1 MVCILFEDLN
11 WIVTMFEIRRDQAEG
26 FVRKGRNS
34 ETKLL
39 SIENESCS
47 TMLGSAQH

>member
-1 MVCILFEDLN
+1 MFINKLRTEYAQCFESEGIRQKDLF
-11 WIVTMFEIRRDQAEG
+11 AE
-26 FVRKGRNS
+26 GRNS